1 MHHELMKVL
10 LIEDDAAD
18 AKLLGEMLSH
28 DSNQEFQVIHASEH
42 LTASQRMAMG
52 GMDALLLKLP
62 LPGSQGLSSFDKLL
76 PHAHGIPVIVVT
88 APEDEALGRWAVL
101 RGAQDYLLKWQFD
114 TRWLKRS
121 ISMAVCRKRLEAATE
136 GSHAKALP
144 RDAYLAGASNRLL
157 EPISLVLGMTELLL
171 DTGLTLTQETYLGIL
186 KGSGMALHSVAEEI
200 RDYCAGTS
208 GTTTDGAARESRPA
222 AALAPAAQAAMA
234 EESDAVIVE
243 SNHGTGQALRTRPQ
257 RRRTPR
263 EIAPATPRA
272 GHSKTADLQL
282 AGSAAS

>member
-1 MHHELMKVL
+1 MHDEPLKVL
-10 LIEDDAAD
+10 LVEDDAAD

-28 DSNQEFQVIHASEH
+28 ESSQAFQVIHASEH
-42 LTASQRMAMG
+42 VKASERMAMG
-52 GMDALLLKLP
+52 GVDALLLKLP
-62 LPGSQGLSSFDKLL
+62 LQGGQSGASFDKLL
-76 PHAHGIPVIVVT
+76 SNAHGIAVIVVT
-88 APEDEALGRWAVL
+88 APQDEALGRWAVL
-101 RGAQDYLLKWQFD
+101 RGAQDYHLKWQFD

-121 ISMAVCRKRLEAATE
+121 VAMAVCRKRIEATTE
-136 GSHAKALP
+136 SSRDGGFP
-144 RDAYLAGASNRLL
+144 RDVNLARASNRLM

-171 DTGLTLTQETYLGIL
+171 DTDLTLTQETYLGIL

-208 GTTTDGAARESRPA
+208 GATTEATPGESQSAEA
-222 AALAPAAQAAMA
+222 AALAGPAATA
-234 EESDAVIVE
+234 EKSDAGIVE
-243 SNHGTGQALRTRPQ
+243 PNRGTEPALRTRPQ

-263 EIAPATPRA
+263 ELVPSTPRA